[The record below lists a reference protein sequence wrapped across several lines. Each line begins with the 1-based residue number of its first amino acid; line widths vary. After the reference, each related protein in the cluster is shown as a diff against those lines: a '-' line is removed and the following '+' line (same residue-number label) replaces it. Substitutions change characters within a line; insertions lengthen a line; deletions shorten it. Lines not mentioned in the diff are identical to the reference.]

1 MLSSLRRQHEDAFK
15 VGIWNWRGQS
25 NMGNELLIPRWR
37 WIMKDYRN
45 SKLNIDNRQDMDKQG
60 KARRTGRIVID
71 GNNTQGNEQMAAHK
85 VL

>member
-1 MLSSLRRQHEDAFK
+1 
-15 VGIWNWRGQS
+15 
-25 NMGNELLIPRWR
+25 MGNELLIPRWR

-71 GNNTQGNEQMAAHK
+71 GNNT
-85 VL
+85 